1 MTVTQR
7 LSAAL
12 SVLACG
18 LTACSQASRAPNPY
32 AFRWPDTI
40 AYRVDYITLVQRNR
54 EPLMQFAETKTI
66 RLAVRNNLYLGAFD
80 SVLKS
85 TQKPGEPLV
94 LVPYE
99 PEDTLLFNVKLGS
112 HGEISNLSLGCDPTV
127 PECSRALPSSVQL
140 ELRRI
145 IPRLPIF
152 EAPAGGGWVDTLSFD
167 DATREGGTR
176 GSVITTYTGRRDTTI
191 SGRSYWL
198 IGWRSVRRAFAPD
211 AGASATLGATQ
222 PVEESGVTL
231 VDKVRLMPVYSTW
244 AGAVAAPPAMRAA
257 GATASGFRGR
267 AYLAGT
273 VFDSLYSR
281 QVSP

>member
-1 MTVTQR
+1 MIAG
-7 LSAAL
+7 LAA
-12 SVLACG
+12 
-18 LTACSQASRAPNPY
+18 TACSRANRAPNPY

-40 AYRVDYITLVQRNR
+40 AYRIDYVSLVQRNR
-54 EPLMQFAETKTI
+54 EALMRFAETKTI
-66 RLAVRNNLYLGAFD
+66 RLAIRNTQYLGAFD

-85 TQKPGEPLV
+85 SQKPNEALV

-99 PEDTLLFNVKLGS
+99 PEDTLLFTVKLGS
-112 HGEISNLSLGCDPTV
+112 HGEINDLTLGCDPTV
-127 PECSRALPSSVQL
+127 PACSRALPSSVQL

-167 DATREGGTR
+167 DAAREGGTR
-176 GSVITTYTGRRDTTI
+176 GTVITSYTGRRDTTI
-191 SGRSYWL
+191 SGRAYWL
-198 IGWRSVRRAFAPD
+198 IGWRSVRRAFTPG
-211 AGASATLGATQ
+211 AGASASLGATQ

-231 VDKVRLMPVYSTW
+231 VDKQKLMPVYSTW

-257 GATASGFRGR
+257 GATGSGFRGR

-281 QVSP
+281 QVEP